1 MLIFKDLITDDELSS
16 DASPFKL
23 VDDIVYDVEAKF
35 VIRGSGVDI
44 PTNDEDGGGLDDG
57 EERVIN
63 IVDAHN
69 LTETSFTKK
78 QYMVY
83 IKGYMK
89 KLIEHLQENDP
100 ERVAIFQKN
109 VQPFVKKVLSNF
121 NDYQFFMG
129 ESMDPNGMIA
139 LCYYGED
146 GMTPRFLLFKDGL
159 KEEKY

>member
-1 MLIFKDLITDDELSS
+1 MLIYKDAITDDELMS
-16 DASPFKL
+16 DASPFKE
-23 VDDIVYDVEAKF
+23 VDDVAYDVEAKF
-35 VIRGSGVDI
+35 VIRGTGVDI

-69 LTETSFTKK
+69 LIETNFTKK

-89 KLIEHLQENDP
+89 KIIEILKEKNPD
-100 ERVAIFQKN
+100 RVTPFQKN
-109 VQPFVKKVLSNF
+109 VQGFVKGILGKF
-121 NDYQFFMG
+121 DDYQFFMG
-129 ESMDPNGMIA
+129 ESMDPTGMVA

-146 GMTPRFLLFKDGL
+146 GMTPRFLFFKDGL
-159 KEEKY
+159 VEEKY